1 MKDHLLPNPLKKAQS
16 GHLRASVA
24 YSSQQIVD
32 SRAQFLTSHTLILT
46 TRSLGIVFRVSWK
59 NRLQIMRNKMA
70 IDFLVQLST
79 ILTLADTRMA
89 LE

>member
-32 SRAQFLTSHTLILT
+32 SRAQFLTSQTLILT
-46 TRSLGIVFRVSWK
+46 TRSLGIVFRVS
-59 NRLQIMRNKMA
+59 
-70 IDFLVQLST
+70 
-79 ILTLADTRMA
+79 
-89 LE
+89 